1 MNKPY
6 PFTELQAKVSQSQK
20 IFLAF
25 PANPTFDQVAAGLS
39 FFLSLKDAGK
49 TVSLVCPTA
58 MTVEFNHLVGV
69 DQVSN
74 KVKGTDLVVNF
85 DYLMEQIEKVSYNDE
100 DGKLNLVVQ
109 PKVGA
114 PPLTDRM
121 VSFSYS
127 GITADLVFSF
137 GIKDPTAIDFGNK
150 VDFANLTVINI
161 DNNLNPTAL
170 GELSVFD
177 SQASS
182 LSEIVLAVILGMS
195 LPFNQDISQNVLAGI
210 WKVTRG
216 LSSGA
221 LGADTYEA
229 AAICLRSGAQKPTES
244 FAPKQ
249 EVFHPRPA
257 EQFRPKPKTWLRPEE
272 KKPVVGAQ
280 EPQPQEKQ
288 NPPADWFEP
297 KIYRGSN
304 IS

>member
-6 PFTELQAKVSQSQK
+6 PFTELQAKLSQSQK

-25 PANPTFDQVAAGLS
+25 PANPTFDQAAAGLS

-49 TVSLVCPTA
+49 TVSVVCPTP

-69 DQVSN
+69 DQVTD

-109 PKVGA
+109 PKTGA

-121 VSFSYS
+121 VNFSYS

-150 VDFANLTVINI
+150 VDFANLTVVNV
-161 DNNLNPTAL
+161 DNGLNPTAL
-170 GELSVFD
+170 GELSLFD
-177 SQASS
+177 NQAGS
-182 LSEIVLAVILGMS
+182 LSEIILGVILGAG
-195 LPFNQDISQNVLAGI
+195 LPFNQDIAQNVLAGI

-216 LSSGA
+216 LSAGILS
-221 LGADTYEA
+221 ADTYEA
-229 AAICLRSGAQKPTES
+229 VAVCLRAGAQKPAES
-244 FAPKQ
+244 M
-249 EVFHPRPA
+249 PRPDSFPPRQA
-257 EQFRPKPKTWLRPEE
+257 EQFKPRPKTWQRPEE
-272 KKPVVGAQ
+272 KKPVIPVQ
-280 EPQPQEKQ
+280 ESQPQVKQ